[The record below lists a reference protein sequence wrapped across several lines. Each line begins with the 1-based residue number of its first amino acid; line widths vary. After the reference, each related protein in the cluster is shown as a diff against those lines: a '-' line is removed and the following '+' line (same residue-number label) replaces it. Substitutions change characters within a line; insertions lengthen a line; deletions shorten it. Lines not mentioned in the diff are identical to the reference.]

1 MASSFMEEAQYA
13 EANNILVAMQ
23 DHYSMIGGDIEIIMV
38 FGGGVSPLSL
48 IYIKK
53 QRSLPM
59 QSIAY

>member
-13 EANNILVAMQ
+13 EANNILLAMQ
-23 DHYSMIGGDIEIIMV
+23 DHYSMIGGDIEFITV

-48 IYIKK
+48 IYTKK